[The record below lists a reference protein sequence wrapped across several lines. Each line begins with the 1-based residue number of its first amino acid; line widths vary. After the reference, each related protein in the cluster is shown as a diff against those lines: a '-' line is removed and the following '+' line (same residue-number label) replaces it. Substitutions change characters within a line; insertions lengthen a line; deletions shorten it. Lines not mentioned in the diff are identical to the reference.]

1 MDNKRAKGGTKMEI
15 NEFFWNC
22 FQETGLIGCY
32 LLSKQLEN
40 ESDYTIDNGVEQE
53 EQD

>member
-1 MDNKRAKGGTKMEI
+1 MQV

-32 LLSKQLEN
+32 LLSKQLED
-40 ESDYTIDNGVEQE
+40 ETEYTGDNRVDQE